1 MPNDCPIYHLSQCI
15 WLLGPHWHI
24 KPNDPLF
31 RAKVYAGT
39 QSPTTALY
47 IIYIWVWGSCWDMM
61 PNNPLYLGQAD
72 ITDQGPCIIYLWRH
86 YKLDNRL
93 WHHHPFPTSTAPPH
107 LFSFVS
113 RPMAIWRAIIG
124 RVLRSPNAPDILR
137 YTMNPAPRLTAF
149 TQPLTQWWQR
159 RTKMMRKILQT
170 QTRITL
176 QHWQILQSKKWE
188 HSLEKLFGTVFE
200 KKKAIHSKQIPQAW
214 HTSHKG
220 STIRSKH

>member
-1 MPNDCPIYHLSQCI
+1 MLGHIAQRPTYISFTFEYGVHAGTWCPITL
-15 WLLGPHWHI
+15 W
-24 KPNDPLF
+24 
-31 RAKVYAGT
+31 
-39 QSPTTALY
+39 
-47 IIYIWVWGSCWDMM
+47 
-61 PNNPLYLGQAD
+61 YLGQAD

-93 WHHHPFPTSTAPPH
+93 WHHRPPPPH

-113 RPMAIWRAIIG
+113 RPMAIWKAIIG

-200 KKKAIHSKQIPQAW
+200 KKKAIHSKKIPQAW

-220 STIRSKH
+220 STIRSRH